1 MFNNFMNKKIFSENC
16 NLSNYTTIKVGGV
29 AEFFAEPKN
38 KDEFSYLIKWA
49 NSNKQRCQIIGAGSN
64 LLINNTLIK
73 GLVICTKKMKSL
85 KIDPYTGI
93 VEAEAGVM
101 LPTLSNSLAKN
112 GLQGGEWAVGIPGTL
127 GGAIYMNA
135 GIGNLSLA
143 KNLISVKVINK
154 KTNEKLEIEKKSISF
169 EYRFSSFQRND
180 LEIISA
186 KLLFEPNGNIEKLIN
201 TTKYN
206 LKLKTKTQPYHQPS
220 FGSVFK
226 NPEDTYAGKLI
237 DELGLKGFKI
247 GGAEISSMHSN
258 FIINNSSASSKDIYK
273 LITVIQQKV
282 LQNKGIY
289 LQPEVRMIGFDYP
302 N

>member
-1 MFNNFMNKKIFSENC
+1 MNKKIFYENY
-16 NLSNYTTIKVGGV
+16 NLSCYTTIKVGGI
-29 AEFFAEPKN
+29 AEYFAEPRN
-38 KDEFSYLIKWA
+38 IDEFSCLIKWA
-49 NSNKQRCQIIGAGSN
+49 VIKKHKCHIIGAGSN
-64 LLINNTLIK
+64 LLINNIFIK
-73 GLVICTKKMKSL
+73 GLVICTKKMKTLTIEPDS
-85 KIDPYTGI
+85 GI

-135 GIGNLSLA
+135 GTGNLSLA
-143 KNLISVKVINK
+143 KNLISVKAINN
-154 KTNEKLEIEKKSISF
+154 KTHEELELEKKDINF
-169 EYRFSSFQRND
+169 EYRFSSFQTND
-180 LEIISA
+180 LTIISA
-186 KLLFEPNGNIEKLIN
+186 RLCFKPNGNVKQLIQ
-201 TTKYN
+201 TTKNN
-206 LKLKTKTQPYHQPS
+206 LKLKTETQPYHQPS

-226 NPEDTYAGKLI
+226 NPENNYAAKLI
-237 DELGLKGFKI
+237 DDMGLKGFKI

-258 FIINNSSASSKDIYK
+258 FIINNSSASSKDIYE

-302 N
+302 K

>member
-1 MFNNFMNKKIFSENC
+1 MNKKIFSENC
-16 NLSNYTTIKVGGV
+16 NLSSFTTIKVGGV
-29 AEFFAEPKN
+29 AEYFAEPKN
-38 KDEFSYLIKWA
+38 LDEFSFLIKWA
-49 NSNKQRCQIIGAGSN
+49 NLNKHKCQIIGAGSN
-64 LLINNTLIK
+64 LLINNIFIK
-73 GLVICTKKMKSL
+73 GLVICTKKMQTFIINPKS
-85 KIDPYTGI
+85 GV

-135 GIGNLSLA
+135 GTGDISLA
-143 KNLISVKVINK
+143 KNLISVKVINN
-154 KTNEKLEIEKKSISF
+154 KTNEELQIEKKDINF
-169 EYRFSSFQRND
+169 EYRFSSFQSND
-180 LEIISA
+180 LTIISA
-186 KLLFEPNGNIEKLIN
+186 KLNFEPNGNLEQLIQ
-201 TTKYN
+201 TTKNN
-206 LKLKTKTQPYHQPS
+206 LKLKTETQPYHLPS

-226 NPEDTYAGKLI
+226 NPENNYAAKLI
-237 DELGLKGFKI
+237 DDMGLKGFKI
-247 GGAEISSMHSN
+247 GGAEISTMHSN
-258 FIINNSSASSKDIYK
+258 FIINTSSANSKDIYE